1 MSAPVFI
8 THSSRDYKQ
17 SRAIVDVL
25 EKNGIPCWISERDI
39 GAGDNYGD
47 AIVDAIENA
56 KAMVLVFSV
65 NANNSDEIKK
75 EIALASQRKLT
86 VVPIRI
92 EDATPS
98 KAFRYELITRNWID
112 AFQDWN
118 QAMETL
124 TPARL
129 RHRQRGG
136 SPFAGA
142 CAEAQTHARHIA
154 SHDRG
159 SGRGVAI
166 VGGGAAYGLWP
177 RPPSPIIIVHNDDTI
192 HQKPAPAPQ
201 PPPASPTE
209 PTADKTAVVV
219 QGGGETAPAV
229 KPAALNPA
237 PAAKLASPSPAA
249 KKTVVC
255 GAHSDGSRRENRAAR
270 GQAGRTGDRARAT
283 AL

>member
-17 SRAIVDVL
+17 SRAVVDVL

-56 KAMVLVFSV
+56 KAMVLVFSA

-112 AFQDWN
+112 AFPDWN

-124 TPARL
+124 TRRVSAIVNGADARVPEPL
-129 RHRQRGG
+129 PKPKPTPGI
-136 SPFAGA
+136 SPVLMAA
-142 CAEAQTHARHIA
+142 AVA
-154 SHDRG
+154 
-159 SGRGVAI
+159 GVAI

-177 RPPSPIIIVHNDDTI
+177 RPPSPVIITHNDDTI
-192 HQKPAPAPQ
+192 QQKPMPAPQ
-201 PPPASPTE
+201 PPQPASAKAD
-209 PTADKTAVVV
+209 ADKAAIAV
-219 QGGGETAPAV
+219 QDSGG
-229 KPAALNPA
+229 PAANLAPVNPSSG
-237 PAAKLASPSPAA
+237 AKARVTTSRIEEDCGRDAQPDRPLA
-249 KKTVVC
+249 
-255 GAHSDGSRRENRAAR
+255 ENRAAAAHT
-270 GQAGRTGDRARAT
+270 QA
-283 AL
+283 